1 MSQVRD
7 GHCSNTFTLW
17 LLHTVTMAGRAR
29 LVFEEWSLHHHVSQR
44 LSVLEI
50 KKMRGSEITSAEYKH
65 QVLAIGLTSGA
76 VRLYQPDSQVGL
88 SLSHSESCWLFIATL
103 LHYIEGR
110 VFCSVFMAES
120 KAEMTGVIR
129 VCEVTSVS
137 Q

>member
-1 MSQVRD
+1 MGVSQVSQVRD

-50 KKMRGSEITSAEYKH
+50 KKMRGPEITSAEYKH

-88 SLSHSESCWLFIATL
+88 SLSNLTL
-103 LHYIEGR
+103 GELLVVHHYITTLHRRPGILLS
-110 VFCSVFMAES
+110 FY
-120 KAEMTGVIR
+120 G
-129 VCEVTSVS
+129 
-137 Q
+137 